1 MTTRILIV
9 GCHADILATV
19 LRLVNANPSRVGV
32 GASSASEALERVAAE
47 SFDLVLLTNGLSE
60 SEEASLRA
68 DVAALRPALPVVQH
82 YGGGSGLLDNE
93 IRAALE
99 LGRVV
104 L

>member
-9 GCHADILATV
+9 GCHADILETV
-19 LRLVNANPSRVGV
+19 LRLVNAQPGRTGI
-32 GASSASEALERVAAE
+32 GATSASEALERIAGE

-60 SEEASLRA
+60 SEEHALRA
-68 DVAALRPALPVVQH
+68 RIAALHPGLPVVQH

-99 LGRVV
+99 LGRIV

>member
-9 GCHADILATV
+9 GCHADILETV
-19 LRLVNANPSRVGV
+19 LRLVNAQPGRYAVGS
-32 GASSASEALERVAAE
+32 SSASEALAILEAHP
-47 SFDLVLLTNGLSE
+47 FDLVLLTNGLSE
-60 SEEASLRA
+60 PEEAALRA
-68 DVAALRPALPVVQH
+68 DIAALHPALPVVQH
-82 YGGGSGLLDNE
+82 YGGGSGLLENE